1 MGFDTSQQSYRALR
15 AIVSERTNPVLAWVG
30 SGLSVPAGMPT
41 WSNLRATLLAALVDK
56 AKTYDGQE
64 RKQLEERARVIRL
77 EPNNWTAFSMLRDD
91 LGQATYR
98 DTVRDAFSQ
107 TASDDIPD
115 AYRQLWG
122 LGIRGILNLNL
133 DRLATRAF
141 GVHRPGA
148 QLGEYNGNEVRDIG
162 QVLSGRTPF
171 VVNLHGTLEEYRT
184 WVFTRSELNGL
195 TKNPAYR
202 TFIDVCL
209 ATRTVLFIGV
219 SADDVAVGG
228 HLKRLADAGI
238 QTDTHYWLTDRG
250 DAAADRWA
258 EGVGLRRIRYRSANG
273 DHSEVAEFCTD
284 LETYVSPEPTAPLP
298 PVALDKPATPDLAL
312 PAPDELEQLDAESI
326 RRKLNAHATELLAE
340 ENDEN
345 YEDFQN
351 FADKYEGAIYRA
363 WYTSARPGFNDL
375 LGYTLDAD
383 VARGAF
389 GHVYKATG
397 PKGERVAV
405 KVLLE
410 EVRRNPSL
418 LRTFRRGV
426 KSMRILKSHDVA
438 GMVAYLEASE
448 IPAFVVMEWIDGPNL
463 AQARDGNMIDSWAD
477 FLKVGSD
484 LARIIR
490 SAHILPERVLHRDI
504 RPSNVMLSGFY
515 ESRTDWEVVVLDFD
529 LSWHRGA
536 YEQSVLHT
544 TSAGFLAP
552 EQIRKIENASTR
564 NAAVD
569 AFGIGMTLYYLCS
582 GVEPLPGQHRN
593 VGWEDEVVAACHKFS
608 PTEWSSLPGRV
619 ARLILSA
626 TQDEQSSRW
635 DIAEILGELTQL
647 RRAAEEPREVDATE
661 LLAEELA
668 TTCET
673 MQPYHWDTDRL
684 AALHEQPTGLR
695 VEISADLKE
704 HMIFL
709 DVSWKRT
716 GAEERANL
724 GKYIVGNVTTMTEQ
738 LRAGGWKTVE
748 DSAARDWMHFRAKL
762 DRERLRDNVTAVAA
776 RVDAATQGMRF

>member
-1 MGFDTSQQSYRALR
+1 LTFDTSQQSYRALR

-30 SGLSVPAGMPT
+30 SGLSVPVGMPT
-41 WSNLRATLLAALVDK
+41 WSSLRATLIAALVDK
-56 AKTYDGQE
+56 AKTYDGDD
-64 RKQLEERARVIRL
+64 RKQLEDRARVIRL
-77 EPNNWTAFSMLRDD
+77 ETNNWTAFSMLRED

-107 TASDDIPD
+107 NAKDEIPD
-115 AYRQLWG
+115 SYRQLWR

-141 GVHRPGA
+141 SVHKPGA

-162 QVLSGRTPF
+162 QILNARTPF
-171 VVNLHGTLEEYRT
+171 VVNLHGTLDEYKT
-184 WVFTRSELNGL
+184 WVFTRSELNSL
-195 TKNPAYR
+195 TRNRAYR
-202 TFIDVCL
+202 TFIDICL

-258 EGVGLRRIRYRSANG
+258 EGVGLRRIRYRSSNG
-273 DHSEVAEFCTD
+273 DHSEVAEVFDD
-284 LETYVSPEPTAPLP
+284 LESYVSPEPTTPLP
-298 PVALDKPATPDLAL
+298 PVALDKPTTPDPAL
-312 PAPDELEQLDAESI
+312 PAPEELEHLDAESI
-326 RRKLNAHATELLAE
+326 RRKLNAHATVLLAE
-340 ENDEN
+340 DEEEN
-345 YEDFQN
+345 YKRFQD
-351 FADKYEGAIYRA
+351 FADEYEGAIYRA
-363 WYTSARPGFNDL
+363 WYTSTRPGFNDL
-375 LGYTLDAD
+375 LGYSLESD

-410 EVRRNPSL
+410 EVRRNPGL

-426 KSMRILKSHDVA
+426 KSMRILRSHDVA

-448 IPAFVVMEWIDGPNL
+448 IPAFVVMEWIEGPNL
-463 AQARDGNMIDSWAD
+463 AQAREGGMIDSWAD
-477 FLKVGSD
+477 FLKIGSD

-490 SAHILPERVLHRDI
+490 SAHVLPERVLHRDI
-504 RPSNVMLSGFY
+504 RPSNVMLRGFWQ
-515 ESRTDWEVVVLDFD
+515 SPPDWEVVVLDFD

-582 GVEPLPGQHRN
+582 GVEPFSGQHRN
-593 VGWEDEVVAACHKFS
+593 AGWEDEVFTACHKFAS
-608 PTEWSSLPGRV
+608 SEWKSLPRRV

-626 TQDEQSSRW
+626 TRDEQSSRW
-635 DIAEILGELTQL
+635 DIAELLGELTQL
-647 RRAAEEPREVDATE
+647 RSAAEEPSGVDATE

-668 TTCET
+668 ANCEA
-673 MQPYHWDTDRL
+673 MQPYNWDADRV

-695 VEISADLKE
+695 IEIAADLKE
-704 HMIFL
+704 HLICL

-724 GKYIVGNVTTMTEQ
+724 GKYIVGKVKTMTEQ
-738 LRAGGWKTVE
+738 LQAGGWKTE
-748 DSAARDWMHFRAKL
+748 HSAERASMRIQAKL
-762 DRERLRDNVTAVAA
+762 SADHLRDNVAAVAA